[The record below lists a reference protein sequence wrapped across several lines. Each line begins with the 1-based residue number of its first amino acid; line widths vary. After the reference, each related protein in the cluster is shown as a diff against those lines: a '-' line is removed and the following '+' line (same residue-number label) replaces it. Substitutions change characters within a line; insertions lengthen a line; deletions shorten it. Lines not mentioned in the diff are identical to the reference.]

1 MTLLSSIGLAPKPSP
16 TPAPAPT
23 PAPSP
28 EPTASD
34 STSGTQATSDSGQTA
49 TNTQNTSS
57 GGGSASASEPGV
69 TYQPAP
75 AQSEPVTYS
84 ATSPAAQPAAAPTT
98 APTPSSP
105 EAAPARFSIASGP
118 GGTITEQ
125 TASVLAAGKPERA
138 PEQKQAIARPDIAEL
153 MAAFTAQF
161 AGSERR
167 NLEMLL

>member
-16 TPAPAPT
+16 TPAPAPA

-28 EPTASD
+28 EPSASG
-34 STSGTQATSDSGQTA
+34 STSRTQATADSGQTA
-49 TNTQNTSS
+49 TAPQNPPS

-105 EAAPARFSIASGP
+105 EAAPARFSISNGP
-118 GGTITEQ
+118 SGTITEQ
-125 TASVLAAGKPERA
+125 TASVLAAGKLERA
-138 PEQKQAIARPDIAEL
+138 PEQRQAIARPDIAEL